1 MAHAAAGTACGMTP
15 LQLLSALNWC
25 AALLYGFAS
34 VLVFLPSNVPLTL
47 SLGLFVVLLLLA
59 APHVYL
65 ALSIEKGRGRWLQTV
80 LAVLALGGF
89 PVGTVIG
96 ALALWVCWFSESAKL
111 FDDPSLARRL
121 SSTGPDVPPWRRGET
136 AWAYA
141 TRLQRAG
148 FDVGEIGAGLEA
160 AGFDADDVETTLGAL
175 QPRARTRRPVAK
187 NDETP
192 VRGRRSVRRG

>member
-15 LQLLSALNWC
+15 IQLLSALNWC

-111 FDDPSLARRL
+111 FDDPSLAQL

-175 QPRARTRRPVAK
+175 KPKPGTRRPVAK